1 MAHPVVVI
9 VKRDSGWF
17 VESGDGFHGP
27 FESQYDALRTA
38 LESPAYSVAS
48 LACSA
53 DVRLLG
59 SDRAIPL
66 CTLVS
71 PARSFSFDFI
81 IVALIFFSVATFL
94 VALW

>member
-1 MAHPVVVI
+1 MAHPVVAI

-17 VESGDGFHGP
+17 VDSCDGLHGP
-27 FESQYDALRTA
+27 FESQYDALKTA
-38 LESPAYSVAS
+38 LESAYSVAS
-48 LACSA
+48 LAGSA

-59 SDRAIPL
+59 NGGVVPL

-71 PARSFSFDFI
+71 PARSFSFDSV
-81 IVALIFFSVATFL
+81 IVALIVVAVATFL